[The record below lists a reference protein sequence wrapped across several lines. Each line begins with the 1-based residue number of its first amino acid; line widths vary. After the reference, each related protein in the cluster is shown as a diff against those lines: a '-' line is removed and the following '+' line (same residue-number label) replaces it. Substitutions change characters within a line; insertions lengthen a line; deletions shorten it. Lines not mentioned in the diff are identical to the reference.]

1 MIASD
6 VHGKNHHKVGNFS
19 NFIIALK
26 IINHK
31 KKLILCSKKII
42 NQLFQHTIGG
52 MGLTGIIYSCR
63 IKLKK
68 INSDIII
75 EEKIKNYNLKETLD
89 SIFLSKNWEFNVAWI
104 DTSANLSVLGRSI
117 LTRGYFSK
125 KRKKNLSFSK
135 KRNYQKFS

>member
-19 NFIIALK
+19 NFILALK

-31 KKLILCSKKII
+31 KKLILYSKKNN

-68 INSDIII
+68 
-75 EEKIKNYNLKETLD
+75 
-89 SIFLSKNWEFNVAWI
+89 
-104 DTSANLSVLGRSI
+104 
-117 LTRGYFSK
+117 
-125 KRKKNLSFSK
+125 
-135 KRNYQKFS
+135 